1 MALLILAGMGVMLTA
16 PHAFAHA
23 AILSTEP
30 VAGSEL
36 TAAPGVVLLRFTEP
50 LNVALSSASVTDPDG
65 RRFEAEAQSE
75 GEILVPVRSN
85 APGVYRVD
93 WVTVSTL
100 DGHTLRGA
108 FRFGVGVSPG
118 AGAEGGVELSPRPV
132 DVALALAR
140 FIEYVALFAAIG
152 ILLVRGLARR
162 APAINWVNPPL
173 RLAVTLAL
181 SSGLLVIVGE
191 VVATDAPPALFWSYL
206 ATGPAGVARLTRL
219 LAEGLA
225 VAAVVT
231 APRLVSPALL
241 ASLVSLAWAGHAAA
255 VRPPWLGISAD
266 AVHLAAAGLWAGG
279 ILAMATLRPPGG
291 WRGPEGRGLMARFSP
306 VAVPAFLATVGFGLV
321 RGGQELRGW
330 SDLVGTSY
338 GRVLTI
344 KVALVFVMI
353 PLSVLAWR
361 RVVGS
366 IRAEA
371 AVASLVIGAAA
382 LLAAFPLP
390 PARLAEAEEAT
401 AGDPSSPALPRTGDL
416 TLGGYAGEVLLGLT
430 VRPGVPGPNRLLIYV
445 LPLGGEPKAAE
456 LTVSLSVAGLSI
468 ETTSCSATC
477 RAAEARLR
485 GGEPVSVEV
494 LGRRGGTAAF
504 RIPSLPAPDGA
515 AVLRRMQD
523 RMHRLTTYRL
533 EEILRPADPPL
544 RASYAFQAPDR
555 MRMELST
562 GTETVLIGTTRYSRE
577 GPTALWRR
585 DSALRLTVPFFIW
598 DNRRLV
604 SPRVLG
610 TETLTGVPT
619 DVISFFGP
627 SGSTPI
633 WFRLW
638 IDRTGLVR
646 KAQMRANGHFMDH
659 RYAAFDAPLEIR
671 APPTGAGTA

>member
-30 VAGSEL
+30 VAASEL

-132 DVALALAR
+132 DVAVALAR

-241 ASLVSLAWAGHAAA
+241 ASLGRWPGRGMPRPSVRRGWASARMRLTSLPQGCGRAASSPW
-255 VRPPWLGISAD
+255 RPSGRP
-266 AVHLAAAGLWAGG
+266 AGG
-279 ILAMATLRPPGG
+279 AAP
-291 WRGPEGRGLMARFSP
+291 RGAR
-306 VAVPAFLATVGFGLV
+306 
-321 RGGQELRGW
+321 
-330 SDLVGTSY
+330 
-338 GRVLTI
+338 
-344 KVALVFVMI
+344 
-353 PLSVLAWR
+353 
-361 RVVGS
+361 
-366 IRAEA
+366 
-371 AVASLVIGAAA
+371 
-382 LLAAFPLP
+382 
-390 PARLAEAEEAT
+390 
-401 AGDPSSPALPRTGDL
+401 
-416 TLGGYAGEVLLGLT
+416 
-430 VRPGVPGPNRLLIYV
+430 
-445 LPLGGEPKAAE
+445 
-456 LTVSLSVAGLSI
+456 
-468 ETTSCSATC
+468 
-477 RAAEARLR
+477 
-485 GGEPVSVEV
+485 
-494 LGRRGGTAAF
+494 
-504 RIPSLPAPDGA
+504 
-515 AVLRRMQD
+515 
-523 RMHRLTTYRL
+523 
-533 EEILRPADPPL
+533 
-544 RASYAFQAPDR
+544 
-555 MRMELST
+555 
-562 GTETVLIGTTRYSRE
+562 
-577 GPTALWRR
+577 
-585 DSALRLTVPFFIW
+585 
-598 DNRRLV
+598 
-604 SPRVLG
+604 
-610 TETLTGVPT
+610 
-619 DVISFFGP
+619 
-627 SGSTPI
+627 
-633 WFRLW
+633 
-638 IDRTGLVR
+638 
-646 KAQMRANGHFMDH
+646 
-659 RYAAFDAPLEIR
+659 
-671 APPTGAGTA
+671 